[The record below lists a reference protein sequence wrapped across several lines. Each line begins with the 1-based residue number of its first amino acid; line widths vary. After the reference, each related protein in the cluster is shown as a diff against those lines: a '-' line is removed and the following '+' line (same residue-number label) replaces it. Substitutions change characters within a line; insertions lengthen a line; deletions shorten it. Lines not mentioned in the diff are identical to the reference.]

1 MGKFIRII
9 LGISLVG
16 AAGYFLLGKSN
27 TFSYKMSSLGL
38 GEDKIA
44 SIASSTVGTIKN
56 KVSDT
61 FSGITD
67 QLQTK
72 AEEAVTSSVT
82 TAKNYV
88 FDVFRQGV
96 EDSVNK
102 LGEKVGVTNVNI
114 NSTATSTDNSIV
126 YSVKK
131 DVSAYFTI
139 NKNSKTDI
147 LKYKVDWLDGNS
159 NSGELTN
166 KDQSI
171 VLTHKWSKAGEYLI
185 NFNITNSVGVMN
197 IYKVLISVLQ

>member
-1 MGKFIRII
+1 MGKFIKIV
-9 LGISLVG
+9 LGIALVG
-16 AAGYFLLGKSN
+16 AAAYFLFGKSN
-27 TFSYKMSSLGL
+27 TFSYKMSNLGL
-38 GEDKIA
+38 GESNIV

-56 KVSDT
+56 KVSNT
-61 FSGITD
+61 FSGFTD

-72 AEEAVTSSVT
+72 AGEIVSSSVDK
-82 TAKNYV
+82 AKTYA
-88 FDVFRQGV
+88 FDVFKQGV

-114 NSTATSTDNSIV
+114 DNTATSTDNSIV

-139 NKNSKTDI
+139 KNSETDI

-171 VLTHKWSKAGEYLI
+171 VLAHKWSKAGEYLI
-185 NFNITNSVGVMN
+185 NFNITNSVGTK
-197 IYKVLISVLQ
+197 IYKVSISVLN

>member
-139 NKNSKTDI
+139 NKNSETDI